1 MKTIIIALTAFL
13 FSLTAPQSVLAEDT
27 GRKPTGFNYAKHARK
42 NQKAA
47 KFSKKRMRAAK
58 GNMVNVKCN
67 ARQSAKYARG
77 RH

>member
-1 MKTIIIALTAFL
+1 MKTIIIALAAIL
-13 FSLTAPQSVLAEDT
+13 FSVGAPQNVLAEES

-67 ARQSAKYARG
+67 ARQTARYARSN
-77 RH
+77 R

>member
-1 MKTIIIALTAFL
+1 MKTILIAFAALLL
-13 FSLTAPQSVLAEDT
+13 FVSNPTTVCASDS

-67 ARQSAKYARG
+67 SRQTARYARSN
-77 RH
+77 R